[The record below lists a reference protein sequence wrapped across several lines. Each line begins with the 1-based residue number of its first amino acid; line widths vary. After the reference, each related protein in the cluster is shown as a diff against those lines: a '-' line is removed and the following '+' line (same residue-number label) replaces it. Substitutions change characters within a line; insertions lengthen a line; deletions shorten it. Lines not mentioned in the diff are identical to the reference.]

1 MFKIEDFS
9 EMLTLKTNFDC

>member
-9 EMLTLKTNFDC
+9 EMLTLKSNFDC